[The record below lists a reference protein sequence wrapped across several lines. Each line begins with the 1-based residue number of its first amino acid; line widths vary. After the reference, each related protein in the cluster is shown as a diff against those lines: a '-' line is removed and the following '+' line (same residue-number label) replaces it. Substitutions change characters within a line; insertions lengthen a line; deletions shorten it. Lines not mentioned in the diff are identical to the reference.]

1 MIFFR
6 SRFRKRAE
14 ACENSNAFIY
24 KRRIINLRKNE
35 SINLV
40 QYLYFRDAKLEEAVK
55 DCEVRYTRRNL
66 DSIDLLEEIIAKERL
81 NEFREVTAD
90 ILNIL
95 RLSEEKIAYNSICP
109 KCINNSKCYA
119 DECDKFRDDLTN
131 LVVDCKKY
139 KSVLPQ

>member
-1 MIFFR
+1 MIFFAGA
-6 SRFRKRAE
+6 SASVRKPAKIQTL
-14 ACENSNAFIY
+14 FIY
-24 KRRIINLRKNE
+24 KRGKINLRKSE
-35 SINLV
+35 SISLV